1 MRKLMGVRTF
11 KRVPHNLTD
20 HGTIPS
26 AEQLAGREL
35 KRLRTDRGWSQ
46 EAVARRMT
54 ASGYDWHQTT
64 VGRTESATRPLRVN
78 EAVVL
83 AAIFE
88 VPITQ
93 LLIPATMKLSDVDQE
108 IADTEEALARVAK
121 LAAEFE
127 PNVEQISAIHL
138 KVTEA
143 YRKLTNAT
151 EKLEDR
157 LKLLREIQRVIKIG
171 HQMPPDLAAQL
182 AAVGELL
189 SVPGLAEALETD
201 QAPQ

>member
-1 MRKLMGVRTF
+1 LRKRMGVRTF
-11 KRVPHNLTD
+11 KRVPHNPAD

-26 AEQLAGREL
+26 AEQLAGQEL

-46 EAVARRMT
+46 EAVARRMS

-93 LLIPATMKLSDVDQE
+93 LLIPVAMKLSDVDKE
-108 IADTEEALARVAK
+108 IEDTEEAHARTIKMLAELQSKVD
-121 LAAEFE
+121 
-127 PNVEQISAIHL
+127 QITVIHL
-138 KVTEA
+138 KIAEA
-143 YRKLTNAT
+143 YRKVTNAT

-157 LKLLREIQRVIKIG
+157 LKLLREIQRVIKVG

-182 AAVGELL
+182 AAVSELI
-189 SVPGLAEALETD
+189 SVPGLAEALEAG
-201 QAPQ
+201 QAQQ